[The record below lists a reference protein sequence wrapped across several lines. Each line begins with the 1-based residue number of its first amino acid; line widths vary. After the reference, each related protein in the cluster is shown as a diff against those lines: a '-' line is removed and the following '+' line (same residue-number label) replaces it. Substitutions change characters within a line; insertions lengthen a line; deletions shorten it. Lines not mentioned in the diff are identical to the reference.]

1 MEELRQ
7 KARAAKTCRHQ
18 RPVPVGWL
26 SEPVQ
31 SRPVAVRKT
40 LRSAPAAHRGGPTLQ
55 KPQHS
60 GNFGSKGFKQASA
73 KSAGKRDRWYL
84 RGIPPSSVGHA
95 KLLALGLPLE
105 TSARQRAEMPA
116 GHPPRGPGRL
126 TPLAHPQP
134 VEELQGPAAVGAGT
148 NPYGGECG
156 RGSGDTAEAS
166 SCREGRMSPPPEKNR
181 KRKNMQ
187 KIKTGAPAAAQDR
200 GTAATS
206 RSGLA
211 PRAKLRESG
220 SRPGRPRVY

>member
-26 SEPVQ
+26 SEPVP

-40 LRSAPAAHRGGPTLQ
+40 RRSAPAAHRGGPTLQ

-60 GNFGSKGFKQASA
+60 RKLRQQRITTEPQNEADPLRRVRPSITPFKQTSA
-73 KSAGKRDRWYL
+73 KSTGKRDRWYL

-134 VEELQGPAAVGAGT
+134 VEEPQGPAAVGAGA

-156 RGSGDTAEAS
+156 RGRGDTAEAS
-166 SCREGRMSPPPEKNR
+166 SCREGRMSPPPEKSR
-181 KRKNMQ
+181 KR
-187 KIKTGAPAAAQDR
+187 
-200 GTAATS
+200 
-206 RSGLA
+206 
-211 PRAKLRESG
+211 LREK
-220 SRPGRPRVY
+220 